1 MENIF
6 VGLNDLAGG
15 YSIITAQRK
24 EPHYFEI
31 FHPFKPSKPTKLKIS
46 QHNNTLKSIFGIVAP
61 IFAQLFIS
69 AWSLCTRLI
78 LLLTFATEKDLF
90 SSAGC
95 SCNGAATVIHF

>member
-1 MENIF
+1 MII
-6 VGLNDLAGG
+6 AGG